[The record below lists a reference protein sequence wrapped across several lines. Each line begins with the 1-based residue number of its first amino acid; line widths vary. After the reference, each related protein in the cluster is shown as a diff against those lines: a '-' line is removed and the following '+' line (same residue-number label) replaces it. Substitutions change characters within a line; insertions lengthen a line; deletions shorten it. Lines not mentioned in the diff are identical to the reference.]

1 MKVNGVLFSFYYQHD
16 NNICITVK
24 RHVNVNHLHL
34 NNDFCLHEIYM
45 SYIQLLTLT
54 QNINLHS
61 ENGIIEMLPFDTYR
75 VNLHRF

>member
-1 MKVNGVLFSFYYQHD
+1 MRNYKKF
-16 NNICITVK
+16 

-34 NNDFCLHEIYM
+34 DDDLHLHEIYM

-54 QNINLHS
+54 QNISSHS
-61 ENGIIEMLPFDTYR
+61 ENGIIEMLTFDTYR